1 MNYSLLKLY
10 LENPRRARECACGLE
25 LAAVAFQAQAIKKG
39 FLNVEKW
46 RGLLRNARFVNPDE
60 RNFGLEVAAA
70 AFDAQIRKLE
80 AVSRDKHGHFYKHNG
95 AACPHSDGSG
105 AKETSESVK
114 RKEQGVKAVKNI
126 LKGNVSSSEMTTRQ
140 GKRVIFENGN
150 SAYGVEHFKARR
162 FASGDA
168 KTDSDFDKIIDGVV
182 KAIANAEPY
191 EKEAKGTK
199 RICFDYKK
207 YRAVCC
213 ERDDT
218 LIFITGYKIYENGGR

>member
-1 MNYSLLKLY
+1 M
-10 LENPRRARECACGLE
+10 
-25 LAAVAFQAQAIKKG
+25 
-39 FLNVEKW
+39 
-46 RGLLRNARFVNPDE
+46 LRNVRFVNPDE

-70 AFDAQIRKLE
+70 NFNAQIRKLE
-80 AVSRDKHGHFYKHNG
+80 AVSRDRHGHFYKPDG
-95 AACPHSDGSG
+95 ATCPHSDGSG